1 MSRKRREGGGGG
13 RGAGP
18 GDHHDGGT
26 GSGADAVSMDGGLR
40 EVSVSVVFS
49 VWCLLFLLRSQF
61 LHSQTDG
68 PSGSLSLIIDLLI
81 MLIDQSISLSR
92 IEIPRIWMLL
102 LTSRSDPD
110 RWWTQISTRST
121 AGATATAR

>member
-18 GDHHDGGT
+18 GDHHGGGGGK
-26 GSGADAVSMDGGLR
+26 GSGPGADAVSMDGGLR

-61 LHSQTDG
+61 LHSQTDDD
-68 PSGSLSLIIDLLI
+68 PSSGSFIFVHPYISGCMLAWMSVHADPSTIHLLFVV
-81 MLIDQSISLSR
+81 MLHCS
-92 IEIPRIWMLL
+92 
-102 LTSRSDPD
+102 
-110 RWWTQISTRST
+110 
-121 AGATATAR
+121 